1 MADRRVGVEKPAPV
15 EAVTKPGPDVAMGWH
30 PMLSHTPWNILSSTV
45 GVGILTDGWTL
56 ADLVFEP
63 DEARSFIV
71 EVVFDTAF
79 SATPVVQLGLSGFDL
94 DQRESGRIS
103 LKTGAITRFGFQA
116 VICSWST
123 SRVYAVEFNWLAV
136 GA

>member
-1 MADRRVGVEKPAPV
+1 MF
-15 EAVTKPGPDVAMGWH
+15 
-30 PMLSHTPWNILSSTV
+30 SHTPWNLLSSTV

-56 ADLVFEP
+56 AEP
-63 DEARSFIV
+63 VTDPDTARSFVV
-71 EVVFDTAF
+71 EVVFDTVF

-116 VICSWST
+116 VISTWSST
-123 SRVYAVEFNWLAV
+123 RVYAVEFNWLAI